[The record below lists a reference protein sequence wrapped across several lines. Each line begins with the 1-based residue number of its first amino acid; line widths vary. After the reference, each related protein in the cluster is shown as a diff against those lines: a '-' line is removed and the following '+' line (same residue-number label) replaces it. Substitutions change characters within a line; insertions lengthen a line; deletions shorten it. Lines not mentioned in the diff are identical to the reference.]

1 MSARA
6 TALLACAASVAALV
20 APALADAAN
29 RRVAISDFRWSVPDV
44 QIDLGEHV
52 TWHWIGPDTAHSIT
66 GNSLN
71 AAGLDSDPGTSFPNH
86 QIGDSFKLDFLTP
99 GTYEFH
105 CKLHKLVKGE
115 VTVSSNPGD
124 PLTEVDPIPESLVD
138 LQAPV
143 LTDVSLGRTL
153 FRRDRGTALRF
164 SLDERAL
171 VDAEIYRL
179 PEGRKPVYAGYR
191 EWSAHIGLNS
201 VKFGGP
207 SKHFNARPGRYRA
220 TLYGEDEAA
229 NQLKKPRRVSF
240 TIVKKP
246 RK

>member
-1 MSARA
+1 MRARA
-6 TALLACAASVAALV
+6 AALLACAAAAAALF
-20 APALADAAN
+20 APGADAAN
-29 RRVAISDFRWSVPDV
+29 RRVAISDFRWSLPDV

-66 GNSLN
+66 GTSTN
-71 AAGLDSDPGTSFPNH
+71 ALGLDSDPGTAFPNH
-86 QIGDSFKLDFLTP
+86 LIGDSFKLDFTAP
-99 GTYEFH
+99 GNYQFH

-115 VTVSSNPGD
+115 VTVSGNPGD
-124 PLTEVDPIPESLVD
+124 PLTEVDPIPTSLVD
-138 LQAPV
+138 LQAPY
-143 LTDVSLGRTL
+143 LSDVSLAKTS

-171 VDAEIYRL
+171 ADAEIYRL
-179 PEGRKPVYAGYR
+179 REGRKPVYTGYR
-191 EWSAHIGLNS
+191 EWNAHVGLNS

-220 TLYGEDEAA
+220 TLYVEDNAA
-229 NQLKKPRRVSF
+229 NSTKPRRFGFS
-240 TIVKKP
+240 IVKKP